1 MLLKDIKDI
10 FHLELDELYGKE
22 EVAHFFY
29 SFIEAYLGLERFVLV
44 LDPKLIIS
52 KEDESVL
59 FSGLSQLKQHRPIQY
74 ILGRAVFMDLD
85 LKVNEHVLI
94 PRPET
99 EELVNWI
106 LTDFPEHQRPYRI
119 LDIGT
124 GSGCIPI
131 ALARHFTQAQVEA
144 LDISEEALGVARE
157 NAINNGA
164 KINFF
169 QADIT
174 TFNATSAV
182 YDIIISNPPYV
193 MEKEKVVMSEH
204 VKNAEPPIA
213 LFVPD
218 ATPLLFYKH
227 LIRYAKEG
235 LVPGGHL
242 YLEINEQFGKEVS
255 TLLEAEKFLEIEL
268 RKDLFGKDRMVKAI
282 WPAT

>member
-29 SFIEAYLGLERFVLV
+29 RFIEASLGLERFVLV

-52 KEDESVL
+52 KEDESML
-59 FSGLSQLKQHRPIQY
+59 FSGLAQLKQHRPIQY
-74 ILGRAVFMDLD
+74 ILGKAVFMDLD
-85 LKVNEHVLI
+85 LMVDEHVLI

-106 LTDFPEHQRPYRI
+106 LSDFAAREKPYRI

-131 ALARHFTQAQVEA
+131 ALARHFTHARVEA
-144 LDISEEALGVARE
+144 LDISEEALAVARE
-157 NAINNGA
+157 NAGNN
-164 KINFF
+164 KVNINFF

-174 TFNATSAV
+174 TLSATTAM
-182 YDIIISNPPYV
+182 YDIIVSNPPYV
-193 MEKEKVVMSEH
+193 MEGEKVTMSEH
-204 VKNAEPPIA
+204 VKNAEPSMA

-218 ATPLLFYKH
+218 ATPLLFYEH
-227 LIRYAKEG
+227 LIRYAKQG

-242 YLEINEQFGKEVS
+242 YVEINEQFGKEVA

-268 RKDLFGKDRMVKAI
+268 RKDLFGKDRMVKAM
-282 WPAT
+282 WPGT